1 MAEPHVISALVKKR
15 AELSGDI
22 EHYEQI
28 IRDYK
33 ENLSSIDK
41 TIRIFDENYN
51 ISTIKT
57 KRTYRGRYFKNG
69 EAKVATLDI
78 LRNSNKPLQT
88 DAIADMIAKDKGME
102 FETTTDFKNFQK
114 SVSTALKNLRDS
126 GLAQKINEGLP
137 GIWQIKAVA

>member
-28 IRDYK
+28 IKEYK
-33 ENLSSIDK
+33 ENLLTIDK
-41 TIRIFDENYN
+41 TIGIFDENYN
-51 ISTIKT
+51 ISSIKT

-78 LRNSNKPLQT
+78 LRGSDKPLQT
-88 DAIADMIAKDKGME
+88 DEIADIIAKDKGME
-102 FETTTDFKNFQK
+102 FDSTNDFKNFQK
-114 SVSTALKNLRDS
+114 SVSTALKNLKES
-126 GLAQKINEGLP
+126 GLANKINDGLP
-137 GIWQIKAVA
+137 GIWQIKAVS